1 MSRSSLS
8 KVRGVVVDGLA
19 VERHKAQL
27 TTRMYHD
34 HALIVEH
41 LLARAALAV
50 GIGLLQVLE
59 GFLVVAAS
67 TELVAH
73 LEPVGVEGGTISR
86 DEGRLWHSVVRW
98 HCRHA
103 AARGLELYEKLERG
117 AALRIRG
124 IDVGAGAQQA
134 EDALGPPIHRG
145 DQEGSEPSRGVDP
158 VRVCALAQ
166 QFVEACQLTVR
177 GGVVE
182 AC

>member
-1 MSRSSLS
+1 MVSRSSLS

-41 LLARAALAV
+41 LLPRAALAV

-73 LEPVGVEGGTISR
+73 LEPVGVEGGTISK
-86 DEGRLWHSVVRW
+86 DEGRLWHSVWSDGTVDMLRRVVLSFMKSSSAVLP
-98 HCRHA
+98 CGSA
-103 AARGLELYEKLERG
+103 A
-117 AALRIRG
+117 
-124 IDVGAGAQQA
+124 
-134 EDALGPPIHRG
+134 
-145 DQEGSEPSRGVDP
+145 
-158 VRVCALAQ
+158 
-166 QFVEACQLTVR
+166 
-177 GGVVE
+177 
-182 AC
+182 